1 MSKHFDLET
10 FTFNGRTLRT
20 VTLDGTLWF
29 VGPDVLRAI
38 GITPGGTAYDA
49 APEAER
55 RAYNKG
61 GISTSVPS
69 EHLPAL
75 FHGRSSRVL
84 LLSESGLYS
93 IVMRAQRK
101 NPAAK
106 ELQD

>member
-10 FTFNGRTLRT
+10 FTFNGHTLRT

-29 VGPDVLRAI
+29 VGKDVLRAI
-38 GITPGGTAYDA
+38 GIAPGGTAYDSV
-49 APEAER
+49 PEAER

-61 GISTSVPS
+61 VISTSVPP

-75 FHGRSSRVL
+75 FPGRSSSVL

-93 IVMRAQRK
+93 IAMRAQRR

-106 ELQD
+106 EFQD